1 MLVRVRCRASILGQ
15 ATAVWIVHVVLL
27 QRLVL
32 HDEQRRVRVCRE
44 GRCDDNREGEGEGE
58 GEIEIVALGMRY
70 ESASTFS
77 IVPASY
83 CPVSHELQ
91 SLDLFLGWQTGFL
104 RFLIVRH
111 LRPWKRY
118 IHPMQ
123 EYLGI

>member
-1 MLVRVRCRASILGQ
+1 VLVRVRCRASILGQ

-58 GEIEIVALGMRY
+58 IEIVALGMRY

-91 SLDLFLGWQTGFL
+91 SLDLFLGGGKPVFCGSL
-104 RFLIVRH
+104 SCGI
-111 LRPWKRY
+111 
-118 IHPMQ
+118 
-123 EYLGI
+123 LGLGRGTFTPCKNT

>member
-1 MLVRVRCRASILGQ
+1 VLVRVRCRASILGQ

-44 GRCDDNREGEGEGE
+44 GRCDDNREGEGE
-58 GEIEIVALGMRY
+58 IEIVGLGMRY

-91 SLDLFLGWQTGFL
+91 SLDLFLGCGKPVFCGSL
-104 RFLIVRH
+104 SCGISG
-111 LRPWKRY
+111 
-118 IHPMQ
+118 
-123 EYLGI
+123 LGRGTFTPCKNT